1 MIENPALPHPC
12 HPQKI
17 KGLQGSL
24 KKGEWERTFSELRRA
39 EGEDEEYVACSEWRS
54 ATRGAVWWVV
64 GRFISGG
71 LHLCSNSV
79 VGSLLAEGSSG
90 QSGKG
95 TERDRKQPLGPTC
108 LGGNKRCI
116 KLRWGTVRTQWEE
129 LSYAAV
135 LKDMVPGARLGSF
148 RFESQIPLYLESS
161 KS

>member
-1 MIENPALPHPC
+1 MIEDPALPHPC
-12 HPQKI
+12 HPPKI

-24 KKGEWERTFSELRRA
+24 KKGEWKRTFSELRRA
-39 EGEDEEYVACSEWRS
+39 EGEDEGYVECSEWRS

-64 GRFISGG
+64 ERFISGG
-71 LHLCSNSV
+71 LHLCSNAV

-95 TERDRKQPLGPTC
+95 TEQERKQLLGPTC

-116 KLRWGTVRTQWEE
+116 KLCWGTVRTQWEE
-129 LSYAAV
+129 LSYIAV
-135 LKDMVPGARLGSF
+135 LKDTVPGARLGSF